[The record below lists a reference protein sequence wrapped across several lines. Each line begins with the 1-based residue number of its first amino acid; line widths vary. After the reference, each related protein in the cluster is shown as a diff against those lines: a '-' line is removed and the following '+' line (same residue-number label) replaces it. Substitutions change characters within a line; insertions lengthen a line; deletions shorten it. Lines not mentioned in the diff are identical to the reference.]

1 FGRVGSL
8 SGMGVD
14 LTFEAPFRQNEA
26 DILRGIAQAH
36 ARGLRVM
43 LVPHLW
49 VESGEWRAQLD
60 PASDE
65 GWRRWAASY
74 RAFVLTWA
82 RVAEEQ
88 HAELFSAGV
97 ELRSWVT
104 TARAPSFLPILRDI
118 RSVYHG
124 LL

>member
-36 ARGLRVM
+36 ARGLKVM

-49 VESGEWRAQLD
+49 VESGEWRALID
-60 PASDE
+60 PGTDE
-65 GWRRWAASY
+65 GWARWSASY
-74 RAFVLTWA
+74 ESFIVGWA
-82 RVAEEQ
+82 RIAQAAE
-88 HAELFSAGV
+88 AEMFSAGV

-104 TARAPSFLPILRDI
+104 S
-118 RSVYHG
+118 
-124 LL
+124 